1 MLLEGT
7 IFIAGILLY
16 NSVTRARDETGNYG
30 FWSLMVLLALLWV
43 GSILGPPPPTMTVV
57 EVAGLAGAIV
67 IFVWAGWVDKHRVA
81 RS

>member
-1 MLLEGT
+1 
-7 IFIAGILLY
+7 
-16 NSVTRARDETGNYG
+16 VTRAKDETGNYG